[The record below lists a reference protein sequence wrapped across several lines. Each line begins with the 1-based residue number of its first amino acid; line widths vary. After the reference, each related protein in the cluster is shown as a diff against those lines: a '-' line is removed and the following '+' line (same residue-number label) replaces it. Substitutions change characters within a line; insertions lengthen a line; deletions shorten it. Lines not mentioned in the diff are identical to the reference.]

1 MRAKIYEKYYK
12 LGFDHM
18 MFKDIM
24 GLKKPK
30 KRTKTFY
37 LILIV
42 VLIAI
47 GLLVS

>member
-1 MRAKIYEKYYK
+1 MKAKIYEKYYK

-18 MFKDIM
+18 MYKDIM

-30 KRTKTFY
+30 TRTKTFY

-47 GLLVS
+47 GLLVF